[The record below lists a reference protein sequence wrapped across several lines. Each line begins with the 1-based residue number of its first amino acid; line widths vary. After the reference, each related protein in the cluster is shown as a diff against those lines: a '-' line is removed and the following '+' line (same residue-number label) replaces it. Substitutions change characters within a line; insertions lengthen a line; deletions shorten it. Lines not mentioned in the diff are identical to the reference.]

1 MGRPPRLGS
10 RAARVELGLFAFAP
24 ALAVLAFRARHES
37 WWWLGFAVPA
47 LLGCAVAIGAA
58 FIIRGAN
65 PEPVAF
71 ADITDVSD
79 EVLGHIGSYLLA
91 VVVDFSKG
99 TEEVVLA
106 GVIMGL
112 IVLVHVA
119 SGRVH
124 VNPLLYVLGY
134 RTYRAA
140 SSTGATYYLV
150 ARSDPAD
157 WTQTH
162 SCAPLGSSVL
172 VESALR
178 AAQP

>member
-24 ALAVLAFRARHES
+24 ALGLLAFRARHES
-37 WWWLGFAVPA
+37 WWWLSFAAPA
-47 LLGCAVAIGAA
+47 LLGWVVAIGAA
-58 FIIRGAN
+58 LIVRRAN

-79 EVLGHIGSYLLA
+79 EVLGHIGTYLLA
-91 VVVDFSKG
+91 VVVDSSKG
-99 TEEVVLA
+99 TEEVVIA

-112 IVLVHVA
+112 TVLIHVA
-119 SGRVH
+119 TGRVH
-124 VNPLLYVLGY
+124 VNPLLYLLGY

-157 WTQTH
+157 WAETRL
-162 SCAPLGSSVL
+162 CAPVGSSVL
-172 VESALR
+172 VESGSKAT
-178 AAQP
+178 QP